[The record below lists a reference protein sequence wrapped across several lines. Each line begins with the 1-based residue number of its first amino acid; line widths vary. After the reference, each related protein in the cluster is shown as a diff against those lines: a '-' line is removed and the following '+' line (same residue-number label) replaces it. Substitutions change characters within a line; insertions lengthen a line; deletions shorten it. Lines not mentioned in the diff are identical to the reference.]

1 VLDVLR
7 SISERHAPSGQ
18 KFVYASA
25 ESEVLGRVLAGASG
39 RSVADLTSEW
49 IWQPL
54 GAEQDAFWVLSR
66 DGQERTSGYFNAT
79 LRDWGR
85 LGWMM
90 AQDGRVADRQV
101 VPRDYVLTATDP
113 QQQPEAFRP
122 RKATPYF
129 GYGFQFWLFPLRDR
143 TFGFQGVHGQSVFVQ
158 PSTGI
163 VMVQTAVY
171 EAASGHQDP
180 APYLERNAFWFGV
193 LESLGG
199 HTD

>member
-1 VLDVLR
+1 
-7 SISERHAPSGQ
+7 
-18 KFVYASA
+18 
-25 ESEVLGRVLAGASG
+25 VLAGASG

-90 AQDGRVADRQV
+90 AQDGRVAGRQV
-101 VPRDYVLTATDP
+101 VPRDYVLAATDP

-129 GYGFQFWLFPLRDR
+129 GYGFQFWLFPMRDR

-171 EAASGHQDP
+171 EAASGRQDP
-180 APYLERNAFWFGV
+180 APYLERNAFWLGV